1 MKPIIIN
8 ELEAGKA
15 IPDNAVLGK
24 LERELKIKLRGSN
37 IGAKLEAKAVAK
49 KWFVSLN
56 KKAVFI
62 FSCTFIVR
70 QTPTTALI
78 EP

>member
-49 KWFVSLN
+49 K
-56 KKAVFI
+56 
-62 FSCTFIVR
+62 
-70 QTPTTALI
+70 
-78 EP
+78 